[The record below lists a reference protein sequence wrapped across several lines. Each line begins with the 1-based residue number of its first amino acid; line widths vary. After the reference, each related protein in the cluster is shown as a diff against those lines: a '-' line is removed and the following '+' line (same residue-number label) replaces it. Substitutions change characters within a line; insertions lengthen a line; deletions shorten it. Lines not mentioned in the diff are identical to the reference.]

1 MSQNRNL
8 LISEVG
14 KTARLLLLSS
24 AKNAE
29 TDGTSFF
36 FEVRKNVTHLNN
48 INLADVANQFADRK
62 DSRKQTFRYFS
73 QNYS

>member
-29 TDGTSFF
+29 IDGTSFF
-36 FEVRKNVTHLNN
+36 FEVRKNVTQL
-48 INLADVANQFADRK
+48 
-62 DSRKQTFRYFS
+62 
-73 QNYS
+73 

>member
-24 AKNAE
+24 AKNTE

-36 FEVRKNVTHLNN
+36 FEVRKNVTQL
-48 INLADVANQFADRK
+48 
-62 DSRKQTFRYFS
+62 
-73 QNYS
+73 